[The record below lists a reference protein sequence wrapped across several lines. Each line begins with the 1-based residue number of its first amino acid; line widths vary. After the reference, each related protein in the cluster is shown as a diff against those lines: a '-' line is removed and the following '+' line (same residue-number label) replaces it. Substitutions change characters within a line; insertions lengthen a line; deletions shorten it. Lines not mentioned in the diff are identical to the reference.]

1 MWPPRTR
8 CGCWARIRGP
18 PAARASWRDFEFCI
32 EVVPDSLEI
41 GNQGPLVP
49 DIVEFLEFPDR
60 IVDLRDGDLE
70 ASALAFTAH
79 HRQRPPFSRHARQQ
93 EDQIDDASSVAAATS
108 VGRGDRILS
117 RVHSLDTMLSAQNPD
132 LTMRQRCER

>member
-8 CGCWARIRGP
+8 CGCWTRIRGP
-18 PAARASWRDFEFCI
+18 PAARASWRDFEFYI

-60 IVDLRDGDLE
+60 RCDPGTPRTRLCRGQVDPDCRSP
-70 ASALAFTAH
+70 ASPERPRYRTRSHAMTLVPLAVRGF
-79 HRQRPPFSRHARQQ
+79 
-93 EDQIDDASSVAAATS
+93 ASSIRNAF
-108 VGRGDRILS
+108 VG
-117 RVHSLDTMLSAQNPD
+117 
-132 LTMRQRCER
+132 